1 MRILV
6 VDDESI
12 VLESVSQII
21 RLEFSDIIIE
31 TARNSREGLIKFE
44 TFRPQIVM
52 TDIKMPGM
60 NGLEFVERIR
70 QMDRHVKVIIVSAY
84 DYFEFAKEAVKFNV
98 EDYIL
103 KPMTKNKLVATL
115 SGIVEK
121 LQKEDEIRNREIGAL
136 EKYYQSIQLVE
147 SNFFNSIL
155 LGRNYVKFIG
165 HYRQILEMKMR
176 QGFFVVLEFSGYSSK
191 TEVDALNLMHQK
203 LTDCSDFIKTQV
215 KYQIEALVSV
225 PFLNRILMYVEDG
238 QSSFNMNYLEKLRQQ
253 IIERF
258 QLKTRI
264 GIGRSKLIENIQ
276 ESYAE
281 GLLAIGISQ
290 DEIADVKNLPTVKK
304 STESLDACRDALF
317 EGFVSKSRQFKDLLH
332 QFEAVYMTLISNKST
347 AAYAEAVLTDLF
359 VQIANSFQMKQPE
372 GTHYLT
378 EFMDRTSILKLHYFE
393 LKVKEWQK
401 IVSHMNRENYNTITY
416 EAIEHLGRVYSED
429 VTLDAVARIVN
440 VTPQYLSKVFR
451 EDTGI
456 TFKEYLTELRMEAGK
471 KMLREGELSL
481 REISNAIG
489 YADTNYFVR
498 AFKKYEGVTP
508 KDYQRLNP

>member
-191 TEVDALNLMHQK
+191 
-203 LTDCSDFIKTQV
+203 
-215 KYQIEALVSV
+215 
-225 PFLNRILMYVEDG
+225 
-238 QSSFNMNYLEKLRQQ
+238 
-253 IIERF
+253 
-258 QLKTRI
+258 LK
-264 GIGRSKLIENIQ
+264 
-276 ESYAE
+276 
-281 GLLAIGISQ
+281 
-290 DEIADVKNLPTVKK
+290 
-304 STESLDACRDALF
+304 
-317 EGFVSKSRQFKDLLH
+317 
-332 QFEAVYMTLISNKST
+332 
-347 AAYAEAVLTDLF
+347 
-359 VQIANSFQMKQPE
+359 
-372 GTHYLT
+372 
-378 EFMDRTSILKLHYFE
+378 
-393 LKVKEWQK
+393 
-401 IVSHMNRENYNTITY
+401 
-416 EAIEHLGRVYSED
+416 
-429 VTLDAVARIVN
+429 
-440 VTPQYLSKVFR
+440 
-451 EDTGI
+451 
-456 TFKEYLTELRMEAGK
+456 
-471 KMLREGELSL
+471 
-481 REISNAIG
+481 
-489 YADTNYFVR
+489 
-498 AFKKYEGVTP
+498 
-508 KDYQRLNP
+508 